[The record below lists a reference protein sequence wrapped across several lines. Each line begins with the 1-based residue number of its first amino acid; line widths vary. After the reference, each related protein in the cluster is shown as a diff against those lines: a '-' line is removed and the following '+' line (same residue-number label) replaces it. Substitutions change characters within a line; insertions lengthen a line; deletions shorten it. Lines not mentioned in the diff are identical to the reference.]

1 MTLHNVDR
9 LKLSAVQTR
18 IFVCLYCSPLITVNK
33 IAGIC
38 NMQRKTVLNNI
49 EKLVNKGFAIVNKK
63 KKQTRYHL
71 VPKYHDQESCIREAH
86 YELLGSVLNDP
97 TLNPNICHMTHP
109 EHEVASNDSYQE
121 NNPSN
126 SVSNDTTPIY
136 NRVVSSNKDI
146 SNTISNSNKDI
157 LLYKESLDQNELDVL
172 SSYSSIESDN
182 E

>member
-1 MTLHNVDR
+1 
-9 LKLSAVQTR
+9 
-18 IFVCLYCSPLITVNK
+18 VNK

-38 NMQRKTVLNNI
+38 NMQRKTVQNNI
-49 EKLVNKGFAIVNKK
+49 EKLVNKGFALVNKK
-63 KKQTRYHL
+63 KKQNRYHL
-71 VPKYHDQESCIREAH
+71 VPKYHDQES
-86 YELLGSVLNDP
+86 VLNDP
-97 TLNPNICHMTHP
+97 KLNPNVGYMTHN
-109 EHEVASNDSYQE
+109 ENNVESNDSFYE
-121 NNPSN
+121 NDPSN
-126 SVSNDTTPIY
+126 SVSNDATPIY

>member
-1 MTLHNVDR
+1 MTLHHVDR

-71 VPKYHDQESCIREAH
+71 VPKYHDQES
-86 YELLGSVLNDP
+86 VLNDP
-97 TLNPNICHMTHP
+97 TLNPNIGHMTHP

>member
-1 MTLHNVDR
+1 MTLHHVDR

-18 IFVCLYCSPLITVNK
+18 IFISLYCNPLVTVNK
-33 IAGIC
+33 VAGIC

-49 EKLVNKGFAIVNKK
+49 VKLVNKGFAIVNKK

-71 VPKYHDQESCIREAH
+71 VPKYHDQES
-86 YELLGSVLNDP
+86 VLNDP
-97 TLNPNICHMTHP
+97 TLNPNMSHMTHP
-109 EHEVASNDSYQE
+109 EHEVASNDTQSE
-121 NNPSN
+121 INPAE

-172 SSYSSIESDN
+172 SNYSSIESDN